1 MLVCVDFWAHGP
13 RFVEGLRLL
22 HSRLPAPAHAEV
34 WLDFD
39 GTISQQDILDSLIE
53 RFAMNASWKLIEQR
67 WQTGLIGSRECL
79 QAEFDL
85 LRVSKPELET
95 FLDAIQLDPGIGGLL
110 QLLRSMNV
118 PVAILSD
125 GIDIFIQRTLARHG
139 ITGIPLRSNTVTH
152 RGKSLRLVCPN
163 SSSGCESAAAHC
175 KCASAQALGT
185 PGRQSIYVGDGR
197 SDLCP
202 ARKSSAVFAK
212 GTLARTLS
220 QQHIPFFAYTGL
232 QDVTATLSAAWRQQ
246 AAVI

>member
-1 MLVCVDFWAHGP
+1 MV
-13 RFVEGLRLL
+13 
-22 HSRLPAPAHAEV
+22 HSRLPAPAQAEV

-53 RFAMNASWKLIEQR
+53 RFAMNESWKLIEQR

-79 QAEFDL
+79 EAEFSL
-85 LRVSKPELET
+85 LRVSKADLET
-95 FLDAIQLDPGIGGLL
+95 FLDTIKLDPGIRPLL
-110 QLLRSMNV
+110 ELLRTMGV

-125 GIDIFIQRTLARHG
+125 GIDIFIERTLARHG
-139 ITGIPLRSNTVTH
+139 ISNIPLRSNTVTH
-152 RGKSLRLVCPN
+152 RGNSLLLRCPN
-163 SSSGCESAAAHC
+163 ASSACQSAAAHC

-202 ARKSSAVFAK
+202 ARKCSAVFAK
-212 GTLARTLS
+212 GTLARTLG

-232 QDVTATLSAAWRQQ
+232 QDVAATLSAAWSQQ
-246 AAVI
+246 SAVI